1 MKTLFFSL
9 IVLVSGYYLLSQ
21 TDSGQSL
28 LGNWLPSQQIEQS
41 TEALLD
47 KVDSRLQDFATSQS
61 AQQNKKIQALE
72 QQIAGL
78 TARLS
83 EQQTKNVTEQH
94 VAKPTL
100 IAKEKKPQQ
109 PENLVQQKP
118 LNDALNLPRNM
129 TDIQGQTAAVTAD
142 AATGA
147 HSNGAAFLEDGSI
160 DLDKLD
166 MTNIEAKTLID
177 RRLIRQKQ
185 AALQDIAARME
196 QVSLQVSSGHY

>member
-9 IVLVSGYYLLSQ
+9 IVVVSGYYLLSQ

-41 TEALLD
+41 TDALLD
-47 KVDSRLQDFATSQS
+47 KVDSRLQDFANSQS
-61 AQQNKKIQALE
+61 AQQNQKIQALE

-83 EQQTKNVTEQH
+83 EHQTKNIVEQQ

-100 IAKEKKPQQ
+100 VAKEKKTQQ
-109 PENLVQQKP
+109 PEKLIQQKP
-118 LNDALNLPRNM
+118 VNDALNLPRNM
-129 TDIQGQTAAVTAD
+129 SDIQGQTAAVTVG

-147 HSNGAAFLEDGSI
+147 HRLSEDYREEGSI

-166 MTNIEAKTLID
+166 MTNIEAKTLTD

>member
-9 IVLVSGYYLLSQ
+9 IVIVSGYYLLSQ
-21 TDSGQSL
+21 TDSGKSL

-41 TEALLD
+41 TDALLD
-47 KVDSRLQDFATSQS
+47 KVDSRLQDFANNQA
-61 AQQNKKIQALE
+61 AQQNQKIQALE
-72 QQIAGL
+72 QKIAGL

-83 EQQTKNVTEQH
+83 EQQTKNVTEQQ
-94 VAKPTL
+94 VATPTL
-100 IAKEKKPQQ
+100 IAKEKKTQQ
-109 PENLVQQKP
+109 PEKLIQQKP
-118 LNDALNLPRNM
+118 VNDALNLPRNM
-129 TDIQGQTAAVTAD
+129 SDIQGQTAAVTAG

-147 HSNGAAFLEDGSI
+147 HRLSEDYREEGSI

-166 MTNIEAKTLID
+166 MTNIEAKTLTD

>member
-9 IVLVSGYYLLSQ
+9 IVIVSGYYLLSQ
-21 TDSGQSL
+21 TDSGKSL

-41 TEALLD
+41 TDALLD
-47 KVDSRLQDFATSQS
+47 KVDSRLQDFANNQA
-61 AQQNKKIQALE
+61 AQQNQKIQALE
-72 QQIAGL
+72 QHIAGL

-83 EQQTKNVTEQH
+83 EHQTKNIVDQQ
-94 VAKPTL
+94 VATPTL
-100 IAKEKKPQQ
+100 IAKEKKTQQ
-109 PENLVQQKP
+109 PEKLIQQKP
-118 LNDALNLPRNM
+118 VNDALNLPRNM
-129 TDIQGQTAAVTAD
+129 SDIQGQTAAVTVG

-147 HSNGAAFLEDGSI
+147 HRLSEDYREEGSI

-166 MTNIEAKTLID
+166 MTNIEAKTLTD

>member
-9 IVLVSGYYLLSQ
+9 IVVVSGYYLLSQ

-41 TEALLD
+41 TDALLD
-47 KVDSRLQDFATSQS
+47 KVDSRLQDFANNQA
-61 AQQNKKIQALE
+61 AQQNQKIQALE
-72 QQIAGL
+72 QKIAGL
-78 TARLS
+78 SARLS
-83 EQQTKNVTEQH
+83 EHQTKNIVEQQ

-100 IAKEKKPQQ
+100 VAKEKKTQQ
-109 PENLVQQKP
+109 PEKLIQQKP
-118 LNDALNLPRNM
+118 VNDALNLPRNM
-129 TDIQGQTAAVTAD
+129 SDIQGQTAAVTVG

-147 HSNGAAFLEDGSI
+147 HRLSEDYREEGSI

-166 MTNIEAKTLID
+166 MTNIEAKTLTD
-177 RRLIRQKQ
+177 RTLIRQKQ